1 MPECGFQYWNLRVWL
16 FGLPRLRMFYRA
28 EMRSGLFGKVGLD
41 VSEKSGRE
49 KTLTFAASNATERRT
64 AMKDFNYYAP
74 TEVVF
79 GRSRSKGGHRGHE
92 ALLPNNRHA
101 RSIPEL
107 IGRRVTAD
115 EIGRMAEKCSL
126 GRTVTV
132 DRLKVLAYDD
142 MKAIYD
148 MANR

>member
-1 MPECGFQYWNLRVWL
+1 M
-16 FGLPRLRMFYRA
+16 
-28 EMRSGLFGKVGLD
+28 
-41 VSEKSGRE
+41 
-49 KTLTFAASNATERRT
+49 
-64 AMKDFNYYAP
+64 
-74 TEVVF
+74 
-79 GRSRSKGGHRGHE
+79 
-92 ALLPNNRHA
+92 
-101 RSIPEL
+101 
-107 IGRRVTAD
+107 TAD